1 MISVLDML
9 SHLGG
14 YGQQVIDYLYLELR
28 QEIWV
33 WIKDLNTVCVFV
45 LGSN

>member
-1 MISVLDML
+1 MISILDML

-14 YGQQVIDYLYLELR
+14 YGQQVIDCLYLELR
-28 QEIWV
+28 QEIWA
-33 WIKDLNTVCVFV
+33 WIKDLNTVFV